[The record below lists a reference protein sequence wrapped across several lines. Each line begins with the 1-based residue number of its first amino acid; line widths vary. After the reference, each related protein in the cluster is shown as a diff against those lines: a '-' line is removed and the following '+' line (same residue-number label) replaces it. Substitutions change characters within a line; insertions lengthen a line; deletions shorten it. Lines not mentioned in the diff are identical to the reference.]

1 MEQSQIDLTIEQI
14 RNALESGDV
23 LEAIAALIRLHP
35 ADRAEAFSDLK
46 DVEQASILPGL
57 DVPTTADLLEELED
71 PEAADVAEGLSRER
85 LADVLDQMEPDEAA
99 DVLGDIS
106 PELAKDML
114 AKMED
119 AEEVLPLLGHADE
132 TAGGLMTTSFIA
144 LQPNT
149 TASEAIEYLRGIG
162 PDEETPY
169 YLNVVDRQ
177 GRLVGMVGLREL
189 VIADPN
195 ARIEKIMKR
204 GVIHVT
210 TDTDQEDAA
219 RLMVRYDLA
228 ALPVVTEKGI
238 LVGVITYD
246 DLMDVLEAEA
256 TEDIYRLANVS
267 DPELSVESPIRLNIR
282 RRLPWLLVSAAT
294 AFFASWVI
302 SRFES
307 TIAQVALLAVFQSI
321 VSGLGGNSATQSLAI
336 MVRAIALGE
345 IQLRDSWRMVF
356 KEVVTG
362 ILQGTAIG
370 IIAGFGVYFWKGNPT
385 LGLILGLALLGNLL
399 VAGLVGTTIP
409 LILKSLNM
417 DPALASPVLVTT
429 VTDSAG
435 FALFLGLATYFLP
448 YLK

>member
-14 RNALESGDV
+14 RGALESGNV
-23 LEAIAALIRLHP
+23 LDAIAALIRLHP

-71 PEAADVAEGLSRER
+71 PEAADVAEGLARER
-85 LADVLDQMEPDEAA
+85 LADVLDKMEPDEAA

-106 PELAKDML
+106 PELAKDVL

-119 AEEVLPLLGHADE
+119 AEEVLPLLEHADE

-177 GRLVGMVGLREL
+177 GRLAGMVGLREL

-195 ARIEKIMKR
+195 TRIEKIMKR
-204 GVIHVT
+204 AVIHVT

-228 ALPVVTEKGI
+228 ALPVVTDKGI

-267 DPELSVESPIRLNIR
+267 DPGLSVESPIRLNVR

-356 KEVVTG
+356 KEVITG
-362 ILQGTAIG
+362 ILQGTAVG
-370 IIAGFGVYFWKGNPT
+370 IIAGIGVYLWKGNPT
-385 LGLILGLALLGNLL
+385 LGFILGLALLGNLL

-409 LILKSLNM
+409 LVLKALNM

>member
-14 RNALESGDV
+14 RGALESGNV
-23 LEAIAALIRLHP
+23 LDAIAALIRLHP

-71 PEAADVAEGLSRER
+71 PEAADVAEGLARER
-85 LADVLDQMEPDEAA
+85 LADVLDKMEPDEAA

-106 PELAKDML
+106 PELAKDVL

-119 AEEVLPLLGHADE
+119 AEEVLPLLEHADE

-169 YLNVVDRQ
+169 YLNVVNRQ
-177 GRLVGMVGLREL
+177 GRLAGMVGLREL

-195 ARIEKIMKR
+195 TRIEKIMKR
-204 GVIHVT
+204 AVIHVT

-228 ALPVVTEKGI
+228 ALPVVTDKGI

-267 DPELSVESPIRLNIR
+267 DPGLSVESPIRLNVR

-356 KEVVTG
+356 KEVITG
-362 ILQGTAIG
+362 ILQGTAVG
-370 IIAGFGVYFWKGNPT
+370 IIAGIGVYLWKGNPT
-385 LGLILGLALLGNLL
+385 LGFVLGLALLGNLL

-409 LILKSLNM
+409 LVLKALNM

>member
-1 MEQSQIDLTIEQI
+1 MPS
-14 RNALESGDV
+14 AV
-23 LEAIAALIRLHP
+23 
-35 ADRAEAFSDLK
+35 
-46 DVEQASILPGL
+46 
-57 DVPTTADLLEELED
+57 
-71 PEAADVAEGLSRER
+71 
-85 LADVLDQMEPDEAA
+85 
-99 DVLGDIS
+99 
-106 PELAKDML
+106 
-114 AKMED
+114 
-119 AEEVLPLLGHADE
+119 
-132 TAGGLMTTSFIA
+132 
-144 LQPNT
+144 
-149 TASEAIEYLRGIG
+149 
-162 PDEETPY
+162 
-169 YLNVVDRQ
+169 
-177 GRLVGMVGLREL
+177 
-189 VIADPN
+189 
-195 ARIEKIMKR
+195 
-204 GVIHVT
+204 
-210 TDTDQEDAA
+210 
-219 RLMVRYDLA
+219 
-228 ALPVVTEKGI
+228 
-238 LVGVITYD
+238 
-246 DLMDVLEAEA
+246 
-256 TEDIYRLANVS
+256 
-267 DPELSVESPIRLNIR
+267 R

-385 LGLILGLALLGNLL
+385 LGFILGLALLGNLL

>member
-1 MEQSQIDLTIEQI
+1 MEQNQIELTIDEI
-14 RNALESGDV
+14 REALESGKV
-23 LEAIAALIRLHP
+23 LNAIAALIRLHP
-35 ADRAEAFSDLK
+35 ADRADAFSDLN
-46 DVEQASILPGL
+46 DSEQASILPGL

-71 PEAADVAEGLSRER
+71 PEAADVAEGLARER
-85 LADVLDQMEPDEAA
+85 LADVLDEMEPDEAA

-106 PELAKDML
+106 PQLAAEVL
-114 AKMED
+114 AEMED
-119 AEEVLPLLGHADE
+119 AEEVIPLLEHADE

-144 LQPNT
+144 LQPNAT
-149 TASEAIEYLRGIG
+149 TTEAIEYLRGLS

-169 YLNVVDRQ
+169 YLNVVDKD
-177 GRLVGMVGLREL
+177 GCLVGIVSLRAL
-189 VIADPN
+189 VIADPHIQIE
-195 ARIEKIMKR
+195 RIMDHD
-204 GVIHVT
+204 VVHVT

-238 LVGVITYD
+238 LAGVITYD

-256 TEDIYRLANVS
+256 TEDIYRLANVP
-267 DPELSVESPIRLNIR
+267 DPDLSVESPIRLSIK
-282 RRLPWLLVSAAT
+282 RRLPWLLVSAVT

-307 TIAQVALLAVFQSI
+307 IIAQVALLAVFQSI

-345 IQLRDSWRMVF
+345 IQLRDSWRTVL
-356 KEVVTG
+356 KEALTG
-362 ILQGTAIG
+362 LLQGAAVGLVAG
-370 IIAGFGVYFWKGNPT
+370 IGVYLWKGNPT
-385 LGLILGLALLGNLL
+385 LGLILGLALLGNIFI
-399 VAGLVGTTIP
+399 AGIVGTTIP
-409 LILKSLNM
+409 LVFKALNR
-417 DPALASPVLVTT
+417 DPALASSVLVTT

-435 FALFLGLATYFLP
+435 FALFLGLASHFLP